1 MSKST
6 RSGFYK
12 KMFSLAIPI
21 ALQQL
26 LTSCAQL
33 VDTAMTVGLG
43 NVSTA
48 AIGVAGRWG
57 FLLNLALFG
66 ISSGTATMTAQ
77 FWGINNRRSIRH
89 SYGIGLILSLAVG
102 ALYTVSVLAIPEQM
116 MRVFTSEEEVIA
128 AGVQYLQAVAPYGI
142 FVAIS
147 LVTSTVMRSTEDVHT
162 PLACSIASVATNTVL
177 NYILIYGKLGFPA
190 LKLRGA
196 AIATVIG
203 MVVQAVLL
211 FVIGNAKKNI
221 IHAPIGEFFKKDI
234 EFFKKFLRVCAPIM
248 LNELLW
254 GVGTNV
260 YAMVYA
266 RQGSENYAAYTIF
279 SSIEQIA
286 FVFFVGICHAC
297 SIMTGK
303 AVGAGKADEAYSM
316 GKRFIKLVPLLG
328 VLTGVAIIFL
338 RNPLLRILPI
348 ETEGARQMTSMLL
361 LIYSLWIGVRN
372 ISYVCVVGIFRAG
385 GDTKIGMFLDIGTL
399 FLLSI
404 PIVTTLG
411 FLTDVPFYVL
421 IIAMYIAED
430 TPKSLLCLIRFKSRK
445 WIKQLTAADSA
456 PPVLGENPEIEIEE
470 TDELK
475 KYEQ

>member
-1 MSKST
+1 
-6 RSGFYK
+6 
-12 KMFSLAIPI
+12 
-21 ALQQL
+21 
-26 LTSCAQL
+26 
-33 VDTAMTVGLG
+33 
-43 NVSTA
+43 
-48 AIGVAGRWG
+48 
-57 FLLNLALFG
+57 
-66 ISSGTATMTAQ
+66 
-77 FWGINNRRSIRH
+77 
-89 SYGIGLILSLAVG
+89 
-102 ALYTVSVLAIPEQM
+102 

-162 PLACSIASVATNTVL
+162 PLVCSIASVATNTVL

-196 AIATVIG
+196 AIATAIAMVI
-203 MVVQAVLL
+203 QAVLL

-234 EFFKKFLRVCAPIM
+234 EFFKKFLRVCVPIM

-254 GVGTNV
+254 GIGTNV

-303 AVGAGKADEAYSM
+303 AVGAGKVDEAYSM

-348 ETEGARQMTSMLL
+348 ETEGARQMTSTLL

-385 GDTKIGMFLDIGTL
+385 GDTKIGMFLDIGAL
-399 FLLSI
+399 FLFSI

-456 PPVLGENPEIEIEE
+456 PPVLGEDPEIEIEE
-470 TDELK
+470 ADELK
-475 KYEQ
+475 NYRQ

>member
-1 MSKST
+1 
-6 RSGFYK
+6 
-12 KMFSLAIPI
+12 
-21 ALQQL
+21 
-26 LTSCAQL
+26 
-33 VDTAMTVGLG
+33 
-43 NVSTA
+43 
-48 AIGVAGRWG
+48 
-57 FLLNLALFG
+57 
-66 ISSGTATMTAQ
+66 
-77 FWGINNRRSIRH
+77 
-89 SYGIGLILSLAVG
+89 
-102 ALYTVSVLAIPEQM
+102 
-116 MRVFTSEEEVIA
+116 
-128 AGVQYLQAVAPYGI
+128 
-142 FVAIS
+142 
-147 LVTSTVMRSTEDVHT
+147 
-162 PLACSIASVATNTVL
+162 
-177 NYILIYGKLGFPA
+177 
-190 LKLRGA
+190 
-196 AIATVIG
+196 
-203 MVVQAVLL
+203 
-211 FVIGNAKKNI
+211 
-221 IHAPIGEFFKKDI
+221 
-234 EFFKKFLRVCAPIM
+234 M

-348 ETEGARQMTSMLL
+348 ETEGARQMTSTLL

-385 GDTKIGMFLDIGTL
+385 GDTKIGMFLDIGAL
-399 FLLSI
+399 FLFSI

-445 WIKQLTAADSA
+445 WIKQLTAAEDT
-456 PPVLGENPEIEIEE
+456 PPVLGEDPEIEIEE
-470 TDELK
+470 ADELK
-475 KYEQ
+475 NYRQ